1 MLPRRSPGVV
11 IATAGMQADSRTL
24 HKTLQA
30 KAVQYQFAHQ
40 RPINVGAAAQ
50 MLSNTLYNKRFF
62 PYYTSN
68 LCVGLDPQGECYSRE
83 LFTGRDLH
91 NTADNVMM
99 PVSDAYTCH

>member
-1 MLPRRSPGVV
+1 
-11 IATAGMQADSRTL
+11 MQADSRTL

-50 MLSNTLYNKRFF
+50 LLSNTLYNKRFF

-68 LCVGLDPQGECYSRE
+68 LCVGLDPQGKR
-83 LFTGRDLH
+83 
-91 NTADNVMM
+91 
-99 PVSDAYTCH
+99 